1 MSPSVHVIDMVTNE
15 KYYTQFQNAEN
26 NYVLISLYSV
36 SYTARVRSWRL
47 IHYNV
52 LPPRTFEPPR
62 ARAATLTRKK
72 GICS

>member
-36 SYTARVRSWRL
+36 SVIQPESEAGV
-47 IHYNV
+47 
-52 LPPRTFEPPR
+52 
-62 ARAATLTRKK
+62 
-72 GICS
+72 